1 MTVIPVGKWC
11 PLLQHTNC
19 NSQRSTSLLPRGQFS
34 IALITESTPRERSSR
49 CSLPTTEGSFGQ
61 ACAGE
66 KSDPQ
71 KPNPSVLELA
81 LHFQQSGT
89 EHFYW
94 AVTIH
99 GRSGGNNPSV
109 QHTKD
114 MVVTAASMNNY
125 PISNIYQLEWPDCTL
140 RNMIRKRHTDTIS
153 PLLSV
158 VTARWPSLSRQL
170 VDWTQ
175 YSNTDATGEPNHP
188 PVGYHYM
195 LHQCNKYSLID
206 QLPTV

>member
-1 MTVIPVGKWC
+1 MSGVHFCNTRIATPNDP
-11 PLLQHTNC
+11 PLCFPEVNFQSLW
-19 NSQRSTSLLPRGQFS
+19 SQRALLANVVRDVHFLLMK
-34 IALITESTPRERSSR
+34 ALLIKHAQERSLTPKAKLLHVIA
-49 CSLPTTEGSFGQ
+49 CLPFPTKRSWTF
-61 ACAGE
+61 
-66 KSDPQ
+66 
-71 KPNPSVLELA
+71 LL
-81 LHFQQSGT
+81 SG
-89 EHFYW
+89 
-94 AVTIH
+94 IH

-114 MVVTAASMNNY
+114 MVAIAAFMKNY
-125 PISNIYQLEWPDCTL
+125 SISNIYQLEWPDCTL

-195 LHQCNKYSLID
+195 LHQCNKYSFID

>member
-1 MTVIPVGKWC
+1 MKA
-11 PLLQHTNC
+11 LLVKHVQ
-19 NSQRSTSLLPRGQFS
+19 
-34 IALITESTPRERSSR
+34 ERS
-49 CSLPTTEGSFGQ
+49 LTPK
-61 ACAGE
+61 A
-66 KSDPQ
+66 KLLYV
-71 KPNPSVLELA
+71 KLA
-81 LHFQQSGT
+81 FHFQQSGT
-89 EHFYW
+89 KHFYW

-114 MVVTAASMNNY
+114 MVAIAAFMKNY
-125 PISNIYQLEWPDCTL
+125 SISNVYQLEWPDCTL

-170 VDWTQ
+170 VDWIQ
-175 YSNTDATGEPNHP
+175 YSNTGTTGEPNL
-188 PVGYHYM
+188 PVGFHYM

>member
-1 MTVIPVGKWC
+1 MKA
-11 PLLQHTNC
+11 LLVKHVQ
-19 NSQRSTSLLPRGQFS
+19 
-34 IALITESTPRERSSR
+34 ERSLTPKAKLLYVIA
-49 CSLPTTEGSFGQ
+49 CLPFPTKRSWTFLLGG
-61 ACAGE
+61 
-66 KSDPQ
+66 
-71 KPNPSVLELA
+71 
-81 LHFQQSGT
+81 
-89 EHFYW
+89 
-94 AVTIH
+94 IH

-114 MVVTAASMNNY
+114 MVAIAAFMKNY
-125 PISNIYQLEWPDCTL
+125 SISNVYQLEWPDCTL

-175 YSNTDATGEPNHP
+175 YSNTDATGEPNLP
-188 PVGYHYM
+188 PVGHHYM

>member
-1 MTVIPVGKWC
+1 MST
-11 PLLQHTNC
+11 LATHELQLPTIHLPA
-19 NSQRSTSLLPRGQFS
+19 SQRSIFNRSDH
-34 IALITESTPRERSSR
+34 REHSSR
-49 CSLPTTEGSFGQ
+49 KWSEMFTPTTEGSFGQ
-61 ACAGE
+61 ACAEE
-66 KSDPQ
+66 KSNPQ
-71 KPNPSVLELA
+71 KPNLSILELA

-195 LHQCNKYSLID
+195 LHQCNKYSLIG